1 MMKSYQRIVPSKLLG
16 VISSGGHG
24 RGGVCFDASGS
35 LVLSSALQDI
45 NVFNVRLGQQVG
57 AIEGSDTSSAD
68 YPYSLAADVC
78 VIERYPK
85 DVPGPGAVSKSAP
98 LIAAGYSNGDIQI
111 WNYLTKELKATLRG
125 HKTAVS
131 CITFNI

>member
-1 MMKSYQRIVPSKLLG
+1 M
-16 VISSGGHG
+16 
-24 RGGVCFDASGS
+24 
-35 LVLSSALQDI
+35 
-45 NVFNVRLGQQVG
+45 G
-57 AIEGSDTSSAD
+57 AIEGSYVSSVD

-85 DVPGPGAVSKSAP
+85 DVPGPGAASKSAP

-131 CITFNI
+131 CITFNIVRETFSPHSSSAEELADSMNMIASGGKDCDIIV